1 MKDNNIYIST
11 NLQYLRKEKNKTQKD
26 IGDICGKTDTAISN
40 WEKGIREP
48 DATDLGILANYF
60 NTTVDDIMFKDLRFN
75 NEKENS
81 KSFDKA
87 DILFNKIKD
96 LPPEKQQIILNVTE
110 NLINE
115 IDKELEGQ

>member
-60 NTTVDDIMFKDLRFN
+60 NTTVEDR
-75 NEKENS
+75 
-81 KSFDKA
+81 KS
-87 DILFNKIKD
+87 
-96 LPPEKQQIILNVTE
+96 VV
-110 NLINE
+110 
-115 IDKELEGQ
+115 